1 MTHYFT
7 ISRCKTLC
15 LAWLATLTLLSGC
28 GTTLE
33 VKGEFPTPLIDP
45 LSHSLG
51 VNYLPQFS
59 QFEYV
64 EQSEERDDWKIGIG
78 NAQKQLFNQVLSAM
92 FSEIV
97 MVDTPEAKLTELVL
111 QPTLEEFQYNTPRE
125 TNVKMYEVWMKYNLK
140 VYNQQGQLIA
150 DWIMTAYG
158 KTPSAFM
165 QTDQAALNEALVV
178 ALRDAGARMS
188 LSFRH
193 VPEIKKWLAQQQ
205 LIRQQQARENAA
217 LVDG

>member
-1 MTHYFT
+1 MKNYVN

-15 LAWLATLTLLSGC
+15 VIWLATLTLLSGC

-51 VNYLPQFS
+51 VNYLPEFS
-59 QFEYV
+59 QFQYV
-64 EQSEERDDWKIGIG
+64 EQSEERDDWEIGIG
-78 NAQKQLFNQVLSAM
+78 TAQEQLFSQVLKAM
-92 FSEIV
+92 FTDIV
-97 MVDTPEAKLTELVL
+97 MVDTPQAQLTDLVL
-111 QPTLEEFQYNTPRE
+111 QPTLEEFQYNMPRE

-140 VYNQQGQLIA
+140 VYNRQGQLIA

-165 QTDQAALNEALVV
+165 QTDQSALNEALVV

-193 VPEIKKWLAQQQ
+193 VPEIKQWLAQQHLQ
-205 LIRQQQARENAA
+205 RQQQVSETTAIAQ
-217 LVDG
+217 